1 MPNDGAELLYLP
13 VRHACYAGSPPEV
26 ETVVQTPLNE
36 GTRNR
41 LLARCSKEDYR
52 RLVSDSIVISLPLY
66 KELYRAGE
74 PMDAIYFPL
83 NCVVSVLV
91 GGGVD
96 EPRVEMATIGNEG
109 AVGVYAVLN
118 DARSIGT
125 NIVQVGGDALRIDVA
140 GFKERLRH
148 NPGLHDLMHQYMYAL
163 THQIVQ
169 AGACNRLH
177 TMEERCA
184 RWLLM
189 MHDRTENDKNS
200 FPLTQEFLAEMLGVR
215 RATVNLAIGILKNA
229 GFIQYIRG
237 QITVVDRAG
246 LESASCPCYDLIRK
260 EYQALPR

>member
-1 MPNDGAELLYLP
+1 VLSLRDHSRCSDWFDE
-13 VRHACYAGSPPEV
+13 VRI
-26 ETVVQTPLNE
+26 VVQTPFDE
-36 GTRNR
+36 GRRNR
-41 LLARCSKEDYR
+41 LLALCSKEDYQQ
-52 RLVSDSIVISLPLY
+52 LVSDSIVTSLPLY

-83 NCVVSVLV
+83 DCVVSVLV
-91 GGGVD
+91 GGAAD

-109 AVGVYAVLN
+109 AAGVYAVLN

-125 NIVQVGGDALRIDVA
+125 NIVQVGGDALRVGVA
-140 GFKERLRH
+140 SFKERVRLD
-148 NPGLHDLMHQYMYAL
+148 PGLHDLMHRYMYAL

-189 MHDRTENDKNS
+189 MHHRTENNHNT

-215 RATVNLAIGILKNA
+215 RATVNLSIGILKNA
-229 GFIQYIRG
+229 GFIQYVRG
-237 QITVVDRAG
+237 QITIVDRAG

-260 EYQALPR
+260 EYEALHVQ

>member
-1 MPNDGAELLYLP
+1 LRD
-13 VRHACYAGSPPEV
+13 RICCCGSFDEV
-26 ETVVQTPLNE
+26 KTVVQTPFDE
-36 GTRNR
+36 GKRNR
-41 LLARCSKEDYR
+41 LLALCSKEDYR
-52 RLVSDSIVISLPLY
+52 RLVSDSIVTSLPLY

-74 PMDAIYFPL
+74 PMDAVYFPL
-83 NCVVSVLV
+83 DCVVSVLV
-91 GGGVD
+91 GGGAD

-125 NIVQVGGDALRIDVA
+125 NIVQVGGDALRVA
-140 GFKERLRH
+140 VASFKDRVRH
-148 NPGLHDLMHQYMYAL
+148 DPGLHDLMHQYMYAL

-189 MHDRTENDKNS
+189 MHDRTENEHS
-200 FPLTQEFLAEMLGVR
+200 TFPLTQEFLAEMLGVR

-229 GFIQYIRG
+229 GFIQYVRG
-237 QITVVDRAG
+237 QITIVDRPG
-246 LESASCPCYDLIRK
+246 LELASCPCYDLIRK
-260 EYQALPR
+260 EYQTLHVQ

>member
-1 MPNDGAELLYLP
+1 M
-13 VRHACYAGSPPEV
+13 
-26 ETVVQTPLNE
+26 VQKALEE
-36 GTRNR
+36 GKRNR
-41 LLARCSKEDYR
+41 LLAGCSDEDYR
-52 RLVSDSIVISLPLY
+52 LLVSDSIVTSLPLY

-74 PMDAIYFPL
+74 PMDAVYFPL

-91 GGGVD
+91 GGGVG

-118 DARSIGT
+118 RARSIGT
-125 NIVQVGGDALRIDVA
+125 NVVQVGGDALRLDVA
-140 GFKERLRH
+140 AFNNRVRH
-148 NPGLHDLMHQYMYAL
+148 NPGLHDLMHHYMYAL

-189 MHDRTENDKNS
+189 MHDRTESNKNS
-200 FPLTQEFLAEMLGVR
+200 FPLTQEFLSEMLGVR

-260 EYQALPR
+260 EYEGLHVE